1 MQKVERFLFY
11 CFILFLPTQLGKHFW
26 PDFSFVSG
34 IRIDYL
40 SPIIYF
46 TDVLF
51 VLLFAVFLLR
61 KRRSFTILNF
71 KTQIVKLKRKSK
83 MYFFVCFALL
93 FLVCNTFFSNNPL
106 LSFYGLLKLCECS
119 FLVIYLV
126 KTIHKRVHLQWISFL
141 FAVSALFES
150 TLAIAQYVN
159 QGSLNSFFY
168 YFGERTFTGTTP
180 GIANADIGG
189 TLVLRPYATFPHP
202 NVLAGYLLVSII
214 LVWSFVLKSNQR
226 WVQLFGVVSLIIS
239 SIALLLTFGRVAILL
254 WLFLV
259 LFIVGRNIFKMAKT
273 FRIRVFFVFL
283 LAMGLIIL
291 STSPLVHEISLRFL
305 QTSLSDESVT
315 ERTELLSASLKMMQ
329 AHPFIGVGLDNFIPA
344 LAPLQKPMPLGL
356 YLQPVHNIFVLVLA
370 ETGIVGFVLFIW
382 FLVVTVKRIMSQES
396 GIRNM
401 LSCLLLI
408 IFFTGSFDHYWLTLQ
423 QGQLLFA
430 MILGLSWARLQQS

>member
-1 MQKVERFLFY
+1 
-11 CFILFLPTQLGKHFW
+11 
-26 PDFSFVSG
+26 
-34 IRIDYL
+34 
-40 SPIIYF
+40 
-46 TDVLF
+46 
-51 VLLFAVFLLR
+51 
-61 KRRSFTILNF
+61 
-71 KTQIVKLKRKSK
+71 
-83 MYFFVCFALL
+83 
-93 FLVCNTFFSNNPL
+93 
-106 LSFYGLLKLCECS
+106 
-119 FLVIYLV
+119 
-126 KTIHKRVHLQWISFL
+126 
-141 FAVSALFES
+141 
-150 TLAIAQYVN
+150 
-159 QGSLNSFFY
+159 
-168 YFGERTFTGTTP
+168 
-180 GIANADIGG
+180 
-189 TLVLRPYATFPHP
+189 
-202 NVLAGYLLVSII
+202 
-214 LVWSFVLKSNQR
+214 
-226 WVQLFGVVSLIIS
+226 
-239 SIALLLTFGRVAILL
+239 
-254 WLFLV
+254 
-259 LFIVGRNIFKMAKT
+259 MAKT
-273 FRIRVFFVFL
+273 FRIRIFFVFL

-291 STSPLVHEISLRFL
+291 STFPLVHEISLRFL